1 MAKFYKK
8 IDDYIFEYDYENDPP
23 SFRVFWSAFCEL
35 LKMFLVLGVICFIL
49 SLFGINITKTIMTIF
64 AVSSLSK
71 R

>member
-8 IDDYIFEYDYENDPP
+8 IDDYIYEYDYENDPP

-49 SLFGINITKTIMTIF
+49 SLFGMCGT
-64 AVSSLSK
+64 
-71 R
+71 